1 MSNKVEDRFPR
12 FFGAI
17 AGPLVIVLF
26 MVLSGLKDHFLIDG
40 SLIQLNFIFG
50 AIALFTVYEVVCIL
64 VVRKGLL
71 LDNPR
76 RLVNTYLALKVGRIF
91 LALLYATIYVL
102 VVKQEIKRFVLVFVL
117 IYLGYL
123 LFDTLLLTS
132 WEKNLKKK
140 R

>member
-26 MVLSGLKDHFLIDG
+26 TALSMLRDHFLIDG

-50 AIALFTVYEVVCIL
+50 AIALFTVYEVVCVL

>member
-1 MSNKVEDRFPR
+1 MSNKVEDGFPR

-26 MVLSGLKDHFLIDG
+26 TALSMLRDHFLIDG

-140 R
+140 